1 MTRLNTRST
10 QDRETKTRKNETRE
24 ETDYTYEE
32 PNATAIPEKI
42 KQRFESEGLTLGWL
56 RIDMKGKDDYINV
69 GKKINQGW
77 EFVTPEEVPEMSATS
92 FVKKDGRYAG
102 VISRGDV
109 ALGKIPTKK
118 LEAKRAYYAQKSS
131 DQIEAVNQQLMK
143 SSNSRMPISNNS
155 KSTVVKGRNPQFQ
168 G

>member
-10 QDRETKTRKNETRE
+10 NNRETKVRETETRE
-24 ETDYTYEE
+24 EEDYTYEE
-32 PNATAIPEKI
+32 PNATAIPEHI
-42 KQRFESEGLTLGWL
+42 KQRFANEGLTLGWL
-56 RIDMKGKDDYINV
+56 RIDMKGKDDYMNV
-69 GKKINQGW
+69 GKKLNQGW
-77 EFVTPEEVPEMSATS
+77 QFVTPEEVPEMSATS

-118 LEAKRAYYAQKSS
+118 LEAKKEFYKAKSAE
-131 DQIEAVNQQLMK
+131 QMEAVNSQLMK
-143 SSNSRMPISNNS
+143 ASNSRMPISNNS
-155 KSTVVKGRNPQFQ
+155 KSTVTKGRTPQFQ

>member
-10 QDRETKTRKNETRE
+10 QNRETETRE

-32 PNATAIPEKI
+32 PNATSIPDHI
-42 KQRFESEGLTLGWL
+42 KQRFENDGLTLGWL
-56 RIDMKGKDDYINV
+56 RIDMKGQDDYMNV
-69 GKKINQGW
+69 GKKMNQGW

-118 LEAKRAYYAQKSS
+118 LEAKKEFYRKKSAE
-131 DQIEAVNQQLMK
+131 QMEAVNLQLMK
-143 SSNSRMPISNNS
+143 SSNSSMPISNNS
-155 KSTVVKGRNPQFQ
+155 KSTVVKGRTPKFQ

>member
-10 QDRETKTRKNETRE
+10 QTRETETRE
-24 ETDYTYEE
+24 ETDYTFEE
-32 PNATAIPEKI
+32 PNATSIPENI
-42 KQRFESEGLTLGWL
+42 KQRFENDGLTLGWL
-56 RIDMKGKDDYINV
+56 RIDTKGQDDYMNV
-69 GKKINQGW
+69 GKKLNQGW

-118 LEAKRAYYAQKSS
+118 LEAKKEFYRKKSAE
-131 DQIEAVNQQLMK
+131 QMEAVNLQLMK
-143 SSNSRMPISNNS
+143 ASNSSMPISNNS
-155 KSTVVKGRNPQFQ
+155 KASVVKGRTPKFQ